1 MPTIERTVTTSAGI
15 DEVWAFM
22 SDFTTTEHWD
32 PPTVST
38 VRASGDG
45 GVGTTYQNT
54 SRVLGHETDIVYT
67 VIEHRAPN
75 LLRLNGESATFTA
88 QDTIALSVVDER
100 TVLLYTADFIF
111 TGATKLATPALN
123 LALQKV
129 GDDAAE
135 QLTACLDAIGPNAS
149 PS

>member
-1 MPTIERTVTTSAGI
+1 
-15 DEVWAFM
+15 
-22 SDFTTTEHWD
+22 
-32 PPTVST
+32 
-38 VRASGDG
+38 
-45 GVGTTYQNT
+45 
-54 SRVLGHETDIVYT
+54 
-67 VIEHRAPN
+67 
-75 LLRLNGESATFTA
+75 
-88 QDTIALSVVDER
+88 VDER